1 MASVVGSSYVSW
13 ELMAIL
19 VFLKIYQKMN
29 LLLFKSRFF
38 YFMNTLIKNRIEEV
52 KALCE
57 KLRVDKLWIFGS
69 ANSSNFTEESDIDFL
84 VSFENLKIEDYAENY
99 FLLAENLEEI
109 FTWRVD
115 LVTVKSLSNPYFIE
129 EVNKSKSLI
138 YDRQSQEIFI

>member
-1 MASVVGSSYVSW
+1 
-13 ELMAIL
+13 
-19 VFLKIYQKMN
+19 
-29 LLLFKSRFF
+29 
-38 YFMNTLIKNRIEEV
+38 MNTLIKNRIEEV

-69 ANSSNFTEESDIDFL
+69 ANSLNFTEESDIDFL
-84 VSFENLKIEDYAENY
+84 VSFEDLQIEDYAENY
-99 FLLAENLEEI
+99 FLLAENLEEL
-109 FTWRVD
+109 FTRSVD